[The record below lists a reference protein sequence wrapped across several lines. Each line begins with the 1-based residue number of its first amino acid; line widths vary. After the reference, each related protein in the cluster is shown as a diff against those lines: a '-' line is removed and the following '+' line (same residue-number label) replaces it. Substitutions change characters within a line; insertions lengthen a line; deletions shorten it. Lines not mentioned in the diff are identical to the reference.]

1 MSELSTEY
9 CECAVVEHYT
19 SSVESVEL
27 ITTRDS
33 AESELSTEQWSSTRD
48 RAESE
53 LIQSFTLSSGALPG
67 TVLSQ
72 S

>member
-33 AESELSTEQWSSTRD
+33 AESES
-48 RAESE
+48 
-53 LIQSFTLSSGALPG
+53 
-67 TVLSQ
+67 VLSCLYDEIF
-72 S
+72 

>member
-9 CECAVVEHYT
+9 CAVVEHYT
-19 SSVESVEL
+19 NSVESVEL

-48 RAESE
+48 RADSE
-53 LIQSFTLSSGALPG
+53 LNIEHWSPGKSSVRADH
-67 TVLSQ
+67 
-72 S
+72 